1 LTGEDKG
8 ANLSREGR
16 GKLKIKTK
24 TKTKTKLMEVAMMK
38 RILSIIGLTAVAVVF
53 ALAQITVDGVISE
66 SQYALVAQKLN
77 TNSGFGSNID
87 VQKIYVY
94 PDVLNSVLYIG
105 VVCKLDVSND
115 NGIGIWLNVTGT
127 GSPTGA
133 SAGTSLGGI
142 QPGTGGHYLATSTNA
157 DFKAGFEVD
166 YMFAINPGSSSTN
179 CYVDAASRIG
189 TPARVYLG
197 NCGQSGNPLNYSTT
211 GTVFQ
216 SGYTITFAFNN
227 SGGTNTGFEIKI
239 PFGAIG
245 ANSSHSI
252 QLFAF
257 VVSATAYFS
266 DVTVPGNVTGGNPGF
281 NTDFGSLSGG
291 PYYTA
296 DISLPVQAVSLVA
309 ITGNSKVTL
318 VWETGSEFNNAGFEI
333 YRKAQDETDF
343 KYIAGYQTNP
353 ELRGLGTSSHGKRYT
368 YTDENV
374 KGGATYVYK
383 IYAVD
388 FTGNRQEFGSITANV
403 VAEIPN
409 KYVLYQNYPNPFNP
423 GTEIRFDLQ
432 KSGNVKLEIFNSLGE
447 RVAVLYDGFMEAG
460 YGKVVRW
467 NANGF
472 PSGVYYYRLT
482 ADGFVDV
489 KKMVLMK

>member
-1 LTGEDKG
+1 
-8 ANLSREGR
+8 
-16 GKLKIKTK
+16 
-24 TKTKTKLMEVAMMK
+24 MK

-53 ALAQITVDGVISE
+53 LATTYRTENID
-66 SQYALVAQKLN
+66 
-77 TNSGFGSNID
+77 GSNGFASDEVFSISTTGGNAYFTWD
-87 VQKIYVY
+87 ANYLYFAISHADADEGDLATFIYFDTD
-94 PDVLNSVLYIG
+94 PQLTPTSG
-105 VVCKLDVSND
+105 
-115 NGIGIWLNVTGT
+115 TGT
-127 GSPTGA
+127 TNGYTWGGTMSLPFTANYCVVWKNYFGADYIEVRRWDGSSWTQTA
-133 SAGTSLGGI
+133 S
-142 QPGTGGHYLATSTNA
+142 ATSTQLI
-157 DFKAGFEVD
+157 VD
-166 YMFAINPGSSSTN
+166 GETVVHFAIGTDYREVKIAKSIIGNPSQIYVASFTEQQTDHGRWGINYRYFFWPSDAGTEGDRASSTSISHW
-179 CYVDAASRIG
+179 YGFTLI
-189 TPARVYLG
+189 
-197 NCGQSGNPLNYSTT
+197 SGVSP
-211 GTVFQ
+211 
-216 SGYTITFAFNN
+216 
-227 SGGTNTGFEIKI
+227 
-239 PFGAIG
+239 
-245 ANSSHSI
+245 NSSEHKD
-252 QLFAF
+252 Q
-257 VVSATAYFS
+257 
-266 DVTVPGNVTGGNPGF
+266 
-281 NTDFGSLSGG
+281 
-291 PYYTA
+291 
-296 DISLPVQAVSLVA
+296 SLPAQFVSLVA

-374 KGGATYVYK
+374 KVGATYVYK

-388 FTGNRQEFGSITANV
+388 FNGNRQEFGSITANV

-423 GTEIRFDLQ
+423 GTEIRFDLP

-447 RVAVLYDGFMEAG
+447 KVAVLYDGFMEAG

-482 ADGFVDV
+482 ADEFVDV

>member
-1 LTGEDKG
+1 
-8 ANLSREGR
+8 
-16 GKLKIKTK
+16 
-24 TKTKTKLMEVAMMK
+24 MMK
-38 RILSIIGLTAVAVVF
+38 RILSIIGFTAVAVVF
-53 ALAQITVDGVISE
+53 ALAQITVDGNPSE
-66 SQYALVAQKLN
+66 
-77 TNSGFGSNID
+77 
-87 VQKIYVY
+87 
-94 PDVLNSVLYIG
+94 
-105 VVCKLDVSND
+105 
-115 NGIGIWLNVTGT
+115 WTGT
-127 GSPTGA
+127 PPTDVNTWKY
-133 SAGTSLGGI
+133 SAGTAGGLNEWIWKDAQGDERTDFASPDTRVDILEVRIASDANYLYFLIKMRDIDVTSGYEAPMVQISIDRDLTAGSGVEWLGGWSDTQVNTNARWEYLVTTRFGSGNTNLRVWNTSWSASYVGSAAI
-142 QPGTGGHYLATSTNA
+142 SATNDVIEGAIPWSAIGGSPNNYTLRFTFSTYRANTSDDTRDIGGPGTSNA
-157 DFKAGFEVD
+157 LDVVTTAGPNTWDEVSDGVID
-166 YMFAINPGSSSTN
+166 Y
-179 CYVDAASRIG
+179 YVDI
-189 TPARVYLG
+189 
-197 NCGQSGNPLNYSTT
+197 QFLNDQT
-211 GTVFQ
+211 
-216 SGYTITFAFNN
+216 
-227 SGGTNTGFEIKI
+227 
-239 PFGAIG
+239 
-245 ANSSHSI
+245 
-252 QLFAF
+252 
-257 VVSATAYFS
+257 
-266 DVTVPGNVTGGNPGF
+266 
-281 NTDFGSLSGG
+281 
-291 PYYTA
+291 
-296 DISLPVQAVSLVA
+296 LPVQAVSLVA

-333 YRKAQDETDF
+333 YRKAQDENDF

-388 FTGNRQEFGSITANV
+388 FNGNRQEFGSITANV

-423 GTEIRFDLQ
+423 GTEIRFDLP

-467 NANGF
+467 NASGF

>member
-1 LTGEDKG
+1 
-8 ANLSREGR
+8 
-16 GKLKIKTK
+16 
-24 TKTKTKLMEVAMMK
+24 MMK
-38 RILSIIGLTAVAVVF
+38 RILSIIGLIIGVFSVVCF
-53 ALAQITVDGVISE
+53 SQTYHTITIDGNKNDWDDAKEKFTTS
-66 SQYALVAQKLN
+66 
-77 TNSGFGSNID
+77 SGGYFLRFTWDEN
-87 VQKIYVY
+87 
-94 PDVLNSVLYIG
+94 NLYIAYEG
-105 VVCKLDVSND
+105 ND
-115 NGIGIWLNVTGT
+115 IGAGASGTKWVLVYIDTDPQLTPTSGTGTTQAQQYNTQTWNLPFTANYHLRWKTNDTYINMGRWTGSSWDYGT
-127 GSPTGA
+127 GSGYWTGSKARNA
-133 SAGTSLGGI
+133 SINFVEISIPRADLGNPSQIYILAYMINEQSFGEGSYASWPDNSLRNGDG
-142 QPGTGGHYLATSTNA
+142 Y
-157 DFKAGFEVD
+157 K
-166 YMFAINPGSSSTN
+166 NPG
-179 CYVDAASRIG
+179 YFDHW
-189 TPARVYLG
+189 Y
-197 NCGQSGNPLNYSTT
+197 
-211 GTVFQ
+211 
-216 SGYTITFAFNN
+216 GYT
-227 SGGTNTGFEIKI
+227 
-239 PFGAIG
+239 
-245 ANSSHSI
+245 
-252 QLFAF
+252 L
-257 VVSATAYFS
+257 TAGQTPN
-266 DVTVPGNVTGGNPGF
+266 D
-281 NTDFGSLSGG
+281 GSN
-291 PYYTA
+291 Y
-296 DISLPVQAVSLVA
+296 DRSLPAQFVSLVA

-388 FTGNRQEFGSITANV
+388 FNGNRQEFGSITVNV

-423 GTEIRFDLQ
+423 GTEIRFDLP

-447 RVAVLYDGFMEAG
+447 KVAVLYDGFMEAG

>member
-1 LTGEDKG
+1 MLQ
-8 ANLSREGR
+8 
-16 GKLKIKTK
+16 
-24 TKTKTKLMEVAMMK
+24 
-38 RILSIIGLTAVAVVF
+38 RIET
-53 ALAQITVDGVISE
+53 E
-66 SQYALVAQKLN
+66 
-77 TNSGFGSNID
+77 
-87 VQKIYVY
+87 
-94 PDVLNSVLYIG
+94 
-105 VVCKLDVSND
+105 
-115 NGIGIWLNVTGT
+115 
-127 GSPTGA
+127 
-133 SAGTSLGGI
+133 
-142 QPGTGGHYLATSTNA
+142 
-157 DFKAGFEVD
+157 
-166 YMFAINPGSSSTN
+166 
-179 CYVDAASRIG
+179 
-189 TPARVYLG
+189 
-197 NCGQSGNPLNYSTT
+197 
-211 GTVFQ
+211 
-216 SGYTITFAFNN
+216 
-227 SGGTNTGFEIKI
+227 
-239 PFGAIG
+239 
-245 ANSSHSI
+245 
-252 QLFAF
+252 
-257 VVSATAYFS
+257 
-266 DVTVPGNVTGGNPGF
+266 
-281 NTDFGSLSGG
+281 
-291 PYYTA
+291 
-296 DISLPVQAVSLVA
+296 SLPAQFVSLVA

-388 FTGNRQEFGSITANV
+388 FNGNRQEFGSITANV

-423 GTEIRFDLQ
+423 GTEIRFDLP

-447 RVAVLYDGFMEAG
+447 KVAVLYDGFMEAG

-467 NANGF
+467 NANGV

>member
-1 LTGEDKG
+1 
-8 ANLSREGR
+8 
-16 GKLKIKTK
+16 
-24 TKTKTKLMEVAMMK
+24 MMK

-53 ALAQITVDGVISE
+53 ALAQITVDGNPSE
-66 SQYALVAQKLN
+66 
-77 TNSGFGSNID
+77 
-87 VQKIYVY
+87 
-94 PDVLNSVLYIG
+94 
-105 VVCKLDVSND
+105 
-115 NGIGIWLNVTGT
+115 WTGT
-127 GSPTGA
+127 PPTENNTWKY
-133 SAGTSLGGI
+133 SAGTAGGLNEWI
-142 QPGTGGHYLATSTNA
+142 WKDAQGDERTDFASPDTRVDILEVRIASNATYLYFLIKMTNIDLTSGDGAPMVQISIDRDRTAGSGNVWLAGYPETQVNVNAAWEYLVTTRFATGHNNLRIFPSGTITGTAVISADNDVIEGAIPWSAIGGSPNNYTLRLTFSSYRAWPDYGSDLTS
-157 DFKAGFEVD
+157 EVD
-166 YMFAINPGSSSTN
+166 DYDNAWDIGGDGESDALDVVTTAGPNTWDEVSDGVIDY
-179 CYVDAASRIG
+179 YVDI
-189 TPARVYLG
+189 
-197 NCGQSGNPLNYSTT
+197 QFLNDQT
-211 GTVFQ
+211 
-216 SGYTITFAFNN
+216 
-227 SGGTNTGFEIKI
+227 
-239 PFGAIG
+239 
-245 ANSSHSI
+245 
-252 QLFAF
+252 
-257 VVSATAYFS
+257 
-266 DVTVPGNVTGGNPGF
+266 
-281 NTDFGSLSGG
+281 
-291 PYYTA
+291 
-296 DISLPVQAVSLVA
+296 LPVQAVSLVA

-388 FTGNRQEFGSITANV
+388 FNGNRQEFGSITANV

-423 GTEIRFDLQ
+423 GTEIRFDLP

-447 RVAVLYDGFMEAG
+447 KVAVLYDGFMEAG

-467 NANGF
+467 NASGF

>member
-1 LTGEDKG
+1 
-8 ANLSREGR
+8 
-16 GKLKIKTK
+16 
-24 TKTKTKLMEVAMMK
+24 MMK

-77 TNSGFGSNID
+77 INSGFGSNID

-105 VVCKLDVSND
+105 VVCKLDVSNN
-115 NGIGIWLNVTGT
+115 NGIGIWLNVTGS
-127 GSPTGA
+127 GSYNGRP
-133 SAGTSLGGI
+133 AGQALGL
-142 QPGTGGHYLATSTNA
+142 GTGGYHYIGASNSNYKA
-157 DFKAGFEVD
+157 DFEVD
-166 YMFAINPGSSSTN
+166 FMFAFNPGGTNTTVYFDAAKWTSSTTYSVHYQGS
-179 CYVDAASRIG
+179 CD
-189 TPARVYLG
+189 
-197 NCGQSGNPLNYSTT
+197 QSGTSATNSSEN
-211 GTVFQ
+211 GTVFAQ
-216 SGYTITFAFNN
+216 NSVTFAFNN
-227 SGGTNTGFEIKI
+227 SGGSNTGLELAI
-239 PFGAIG
+239 PFSQLGPSVTAS
-245 ANSSHSI
+245 NSI
-252 QLFAF
+252 QIFAF
-257 VVSATAYFS
+257 VVSSTAYFS
-266 DVTVPGNVTGGNPGF
+266 DVTVPGNVTGGNLGYNP
-281 NTDFGSLSGG
+281 DFGSISGG
-291 PYYTA
+291 PYHTA
-296 DISLPVQAVSLVA
+296 DFSLPVQAVSLVA

-388 FTGNRQEFGSITANV
+388 FNGNRQEFGSITANV
-403 VAEIPN
+403 VVEIPS

-423 GTEIRFDLQ
+423 GTEIRFDLP

-447 RVAVLYDGFMEAG
+447 KVAVLYDGFMEAG

>member
-1 LTGEDKG
+1 
-8 ANLSREGR
+8 
-16 GKLKIKTK
+16 
-24 TKTKTKLMEVAMMK
+24 MMK

-77 TNSGFGSNID
+77 TNSGFGPNID

-133 SAGTSLGGI
+133 PAGTSLGGI
-142 QPGTGGHYLATSTNA
+142 QPGFGGHYLATSTYVN
-157 DFKAGFEVD
+157 FKADFEVD

-252 QLFAF
+252 QIFAF

-266 DVTVPGNVTGGNPGF
+266 NVTVPGNVGADNLGF
-281 NTDFGSLSGG
+281 EPNFGSISGG
-291 PYYTA
+291 PYHTA

-388 FTGNRQEFGSITANV
+388 FNGNRQEFGSITANV

-423 GTEIRFDLQ
+423 GTEIRFDLP

-447 RVAVLYDGFMEAG
+447 KVAVLYDGFMEAG

>member
-1 LTGEDKG
+1 
-8 ANLSREGR
+8 
-16 GKLKIKTK
+16 
-24 TKTKTKLMEVAMMK
+24 MMK

-53 ALAQITVDGVISE
+53 LATTYHTITVDGNLS
-66 SQYALVAQKLN
+66 
-77 TNSGFGSNID
+77 D
-87 VQKIYVY
+87 
-94 PDVLNSVLYIG
+94 
-105 VVCKLDVSND
+105 
-115 NGIGIWLNVTGT
+115 W
-127 GSPTGA
+127 A
-133 SAGTSLGGI
+133 SDEAF
-142 QPGTGGHYLATSTNA
+142 ST
-157 DFKAGFEVD
+157 
-166 YMFAINPGSSSTN
+166 
-179 CYVDAASRIG
+179 
-189 TPARVYLG
+189 
-197 NCGQSGNPLNYSTT
+197 STT
-211 GTVFQ
+211 GVTW
-216 SGYTITFAFNN
+216 YITWDENYLYLGT
-227 SGGTNTGFEIKI
+227 SGGNKYEGHIVYIDTDPQPAPNQTSGTGTTTGFTYDGHTPTLPFSADFVAYYKVGYSEFRRWTGSAWSD
-239 PFGAIG
+239 PFGSVYSYFATGSNDGEARIPWSDITG
-245 ANSSHSI
+245 AGKPDHIYMLCYITS
-252 QLFAF
+252 
-257 VVSATAYFS
+257 
-266 DVTVPGNVTGGNPGF
+266 
-281 NTDFGSLSGG
+281 SGG
-291 PYYTA
+291 YQYGITPSDAQTDGFGNKTYLHYWGFIVTSGVSPNA
-296 DISLPVQAVSLVA
+296 SGNKDQSLPAQSVSLVA

-388 FTGNRQEFGSITANV
+388 FNGNRQEFGSITANV
-403 VAEIPN
+403 VVEIPN

-423 GTEIRFDLQ
+423 GTEIRFDLP

-447 RVAVLYDGFMEAG
+447 KVAVLYDGFMEAG

-467 NANGF
+467 NASGF